1 MVILKDLDRINLL
14 GGSSNLAVID
24 SLGEPQRIESLV
36 KVVFT
41 RTQVDEHQRFGV
53 ASKRV
58 H

>member
-14 GGSSNLAVID
+14 GGSSNLAVVD
-24 SLGEPQRIESLV
+24 SLGKPQRIESLV